1 MTFKNISGNN
11 LVNWIIISIIFNNFH
26 LFRFLLLVLGMTA
39 LANMPNMMSEVLETG
54 CDVNSDKACVSYDF
68 SSSFF
73 DYNSTYD
80 FYGDNSTYYDFYGEN
95 STYYDFYED
104 NSTDYDYYYNSDYC
118 EMKPLLH
125 IAVAMNSTDFLEAL
139 KKVDI
144 I

>member
-1 MTFKNISGNN
+1 
-11 LVNWIIISIIFNNFH
+11 
-26 LFRFLLLVLGMTA
+26 MTA

-95 STYYDFYED
+95 STYYDFYGD
-104 NSTDYDYYYNSDYC
+104 NSTDYDYYYDSDYC

-139 KKVDI
+139 KEVDI
-144 I
+144 ISNPN

>member
-104 NSTDYDYYYNSDYC
+104 NSTDYDYYYDSDYC